1 MRNVFTAA
9 RLLVL
14 GAIVFVNWIIIGMF
28 LSLFWS
34 GDTPLYAAVLVEG
47 VLIALAFTPA
57 GEAYFRFVNKL
68 RRGLPD
74 EEAAL
79 RPIYE
84 RVLKR
89 CGIESPPE
97 LFVRH
102 TSDVNAL
109 AVGTKTVAVTRGA
122 LALPADEIE
131 ALLAHEIGHLAHG
144 DTKIRLVTHVANLA
158 GTVAAWAITGL
169 IAALGVVGMIGG
181 TWGDRQM
188 FGLGLFLVAFAW
200 LLKLMAWCLSKL
212 LELSFLAVGRSE
224 EYRADA
230 YAAERGYRDALVRL
244 LNRFDTAEEP
254 RGTAALF
261 ATHPAVHAR
270 IDRLM
275 RV

>member
-1 MRNVFTAA
+1 M
-9 RLLVL
+9 
-14 GAIVFVNWIIIGMF
+14 FVNWIIIGMF

-34 GDTPLYAAVLVEG
+34 GDTLLYAAVLVEG
-47 VLIALAFTPA
+47 VLIGLVLTPA
-57 GEAYFRFVNKL
+57 GEAYFRVVKKL
-68 RRGLPD
+68 RPLPD

-97 LFVRH
+97 LFVPH

-131 ALLAHEIGHLAHG
+131 ALLAHEIGHLAHR
-144 DTKIRLVTHVANLA
+144 DSKVRLVAHVANLA

-169 IAALGVVGMIGG
+169 IAALGVIGMIGG

-200 LLKLMAWCLSKL
+200 FLKLVAWCLSKL

-224 EYRADA
+224 ECRADA
-230 YAAERGYRDALVRL
+230 YAARHGYRDALVRL
-244 LNRFDTAEEP
+244 LNRFDTAHEP
-254 RGTAALF
+254 HGAAALF

-275 RV
+275 CV